1 MRISTAAP
9 PSRWR
14 ARRTQCAN
22 DSTPQGYLLKYFQAS
37 PTTGEGART
46 SAMSGGILD
55 TAPMAA
61 VARAAHVSECVLK
74 VSADVPHYFGDFR
87 GPGDGGR
94 EQAVS
99 GEEER

>member
-1 MRISTAAP
+1 MSPFARGALKTAGCAYIDRGAAE
-9 PSRWR
+9 SMAR
-14 ARRTQCAN
+14 AAR
-22 DSTPQGYLLKYFQAS
+22 SAS

-46 SAMSGGILD
+46 S
-55 TAPMAA
+55 
-61 VARAAHVSECVLK
+61 AHVSECVLK